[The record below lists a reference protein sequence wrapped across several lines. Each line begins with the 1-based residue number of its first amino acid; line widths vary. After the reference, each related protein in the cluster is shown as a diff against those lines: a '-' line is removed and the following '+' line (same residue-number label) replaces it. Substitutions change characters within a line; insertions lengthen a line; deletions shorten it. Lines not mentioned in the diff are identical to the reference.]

1 MLVSRTSLTA
11 LTTAAILLAGAGT
24 ALASPADGSG
34 RTSHPAASS
43 TAAVSRFDDGSFET
57 PKVNTNTFDEF
68 AAGQSF
74 GPWKVASGT
83 VDLIGAG
90 YWQAAEGDQSLDLN
104 GMDAGAA
111 SQTFSTKP
119 GARYTVTYSLAGNP
133 ELDQVPPV
141 KTGKVLIDGQN
152 VQDFSFDVTGKT
164 KTNMGYVRRQVT
176 FVATG
181 PATTLT
187 FASTTLHSATGPVVD
202 DVTVERCKPD
212 CCD

>member
-1 MLVSRTSLTA
+1 MLVLRTSLTA
-11 LTTAAILLAGAGT
+11 LTAAAVLLAGAGT
-24 ALASPADGSG
+24 ALAAPADSSG
-34 RTSHPAASS
+34 QASRLAASS

-57 PKVNTNTFDEF
+57 PKVKPNTFDGF

-104 GMDAGAA
+104 GNDAGAV
-111 SQTFSTKP
+111 SQTFTTRP
-119 GARYTVTYSLAGNP
+119 GTRYTVTYSLAGNP
-133 ELDQVPPV
+133 ELDHVPPL
-141 KTGKVLIDGQN
+141 KTGKVLIDDQN
-152 VQDFSFDVTGKT
+152 FQDFSFNVTGKT
-164 KTNMGYVRRQVT
+164 KTNMGYVRRQLT

-181 PATTLT
+181 ASTTLT
-187 FASTTLHSATGPVVD
+187 FASTTLHSATGPVID
-202 DVTVERCKPD
+202 DVMVERCKPD

>member
-11 LTTAAILLAGAGT
+11 LTAAAVLLAGAGT
-24 ALASPADGSG
+24 ALAAPADSSG
-34 RTSHPAASS
+34 RTSRLAASS
-43 TAAVSRFDDGSFET
+43 IAAVSRFDDGSFET
-57 PKVNTNTFDEF
+57 PEVKPSTFDEF

-74 GPWKVASGT
+74 GPWKVARGT

-104 GMDAGAA
+104 GNDAGAV
-111 SQTFSTKP
+111 SQTFTTKP
-119 GARYTVTYSLAGNP
+119 GTRYTVTYSLAGNP
-133 ELDQVPPV
+133 ELDQVPPL

-152 VQDFSFDVTGKT
+152 VQDLSFDVTGKT
-164 KTNMGYVRRQVT
+164 KRNMGYVRRQVT

-181 PATTLT
+181 PSTTLT
-187 FASTTLHSATGPVVD
+187 FASTTLHSATGPVID
-202 DVTVERCKPD
+202 DVTVERCRPD